1 MPSETESI
9 VRLSVSVPY
18 CQISL
23 FHMNF
28 TSKETAGKKAELLH
42 LLNLIYLDDLY
53 MYFYLCQSDTRH
65 LSLTQQHKTHWVQT
79 VSWNRIFL
87 CIVTYQ
93 SLIIEGTHLSDNRLV
108 LLNLLKIANTTLH
121 TAMCTHTVTNWSKKV
136 PRTYSVLSDSS
147 ASSAFS

>member
-1 MPSETESI
+1 MLGIVFETLPQVGNDSYKPSETLANLIKKSNKKKKKKKGLKKISALIKVPSETESI

-28 TSKETAGKKAELLH
+28 TSKETGGKKAELLH

-65 LSLTQQHKTHWVQT
+65 LSLTQQHKTH
-79 VSWNRIFL
+79 
-87 CIVTYQ
+87 
-93 SLIIEGTHLSDNRLV
+93 
-108 LLNLLKIANTTLH
+108 
-121 TAMCTHTVTNWSKKV
+121 
-136 PRTYSVLSDSS
+136 
-147 ASSAFS
+147 